1 MFGPLVEFFGD
12 KIIIDFGLGR
22 DARLSFI
29 IAGKEWIWPSPFIL
43 FRTKWIGGNLF
54 GINMLFHDFCFFLWI
69 AIYETLST
77 QDKLSGAMVLFR
89 LSDAIYVEVIGKMLI
104 TYSLSAHSPIAF
116 GLIYTLDVSFPFVVA
131 LALAPSLGS
140 LI

>member
-1 MFGPLVEFFGD
+1 
-12 KIIIDFGLGR
+12 
-22 DARLSFI
+22 
-29 IAGKEWIWPSPFIL
+29 
-43 FRTKWIGGNLF
+43 
-54 GINMLFHDFCFFLWI
+54 MLFHDFCFFLWI